1 MTPFQMLYGCLPPT
15 IPIYHGG
22 LSHVE
27 EVDQNFMSR
36 DELLRLLN
44 VKYNL

>member
-1 MTPFQMLYGCLPPT
+1 MTPFQTLYGRLPPT

-22 LSHVE
+22 LSQVE
-27 EVDQNFMSR
+27 EVDQSFMSR